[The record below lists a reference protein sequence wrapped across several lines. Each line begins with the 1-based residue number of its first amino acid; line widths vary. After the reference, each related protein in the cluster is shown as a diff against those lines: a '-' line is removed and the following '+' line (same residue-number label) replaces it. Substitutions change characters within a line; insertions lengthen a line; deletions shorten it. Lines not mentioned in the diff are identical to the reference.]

1 MIMENHEKVP
11 LLLPPSGVA
20 TSRILARSLD
30 VADGCEGCEGCEGC
44 DGWEPPEKWENRG
57 DLTNQNWALIS
68 NNWA

>member
-1 MIMENHEKVP
+1 MENHEKVP

-44 DGWEPPEKWENRG
+44 DG
-57 DLTNQNWALIS
+57 
-68 NNWA
+68 